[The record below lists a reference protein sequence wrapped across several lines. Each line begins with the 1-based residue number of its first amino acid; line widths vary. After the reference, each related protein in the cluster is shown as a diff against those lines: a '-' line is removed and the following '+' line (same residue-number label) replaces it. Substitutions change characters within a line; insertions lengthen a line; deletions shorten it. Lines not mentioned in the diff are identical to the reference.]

1 MKIFG
6 ALLMGGIMSVTQVT
20 AAERAAAGGVKN
32 VVLVHGAFA
41 DGSSWSKV
49 IPLLEAK
56 GLRVVAVQN
65 PLSSLAADVATTKR
79 AIANM
84 KGPVLLVGHSY
95 GGAVITEAGNDP
107 NVQGLVY
114 VAAFAPGDNEAV
126 ADVGKSFPVPP
137 GMAEEVPDAE
147 GFISLTMK
155 GVEEDFA
162 PDLSPAERKLIAAT
176 QGPTAAVCF
185 GAKISSAA

>member
-1 MKIFG
+1 MKSRAMKMVG
-6 ALLMGGIMSVTQVT
+6 ALLIGGIMSVTQVSG
-20 AAERAAAGGVKN
+20 AERAATGGVKN

-56 GLRVVAVQN
+56 GFKVVAVQN
-65 PLSSLAADVATTKR
+65 PLSSFAADVATTKR

-114 VAAFAPGDNEAV
+114 VAAFAPGDGESV
-126 ADVGKSFPVPP
+126 ADVGKAYPPPP
-137 GMAEEVPDAE
+137 GMAEEIPDAD
-147 GFISLTMK
+147 GFISLTNK

-176 QGPTAAVCF
+176 QGPTAAVVF
-185 GAKISSAA
+185 GT